1 LAYWDR
7 RDAVQSA
14 LARQGWRGWLLMD
27 FQGSNPLLWQVL
39 GRGPEGGHLTRRTF
53 LWIPASGA
61 PGGPAAAGPSQP
73 SGPSGAADGGAGD
86 GVVLLPH
93 AIEGGALTDPRWTV
107 RTYSDGASLRAALTD
122 LGIAGGTVAMEYS
135 PRGELPYVS
144 RVDGGTLDLVRA
156 LGAEVVSSAEL
167 LQAAI
172 AQWDARQV
180 AQHERA
186 AQLVDGVK
194 NEAFAFAGQR
204 VHAGAAVDEYEVA
217 RRIQDRFL
225 ELGMATAYFPTV
237 AAGPNSANPH
247 YEPVA
252 GRSRPIGRDEWL
264 LIDLWARLD
273 EPGAPFADVTWVAWT
288 GPSPVPERIRRV
300 FEVVRHG
307 RDLALTRL
315 AAAAAT
321 GTAPQGWEI
330 DRAVREYIAGAG
342 YGPYF
347 THRTGHNLGPQEL
360 HGSAGVCL
368 DDFETHDVRRV
379 VPGVAFSVEPGIYL
393 AGEAGAALAGGTP
406 FGVRLEL
413 NAVMTATGP
422 EVYTPVQRE
431 IITLG

>member
-1 LAYWDR
+1 MAYWDR
-7 RDAVQSA
+7 RDAVQSF
-14 LARQGWRGWLLMD
+14 LTRQGWRGWLLMD

-53 LWIPASGA
+53 LWIPATGA
-61 PGGPAAAGPSQP
+61 GATAAAAS
-73 SGPSGAADGGAGD
+73 D

-93 AIEGGALTDPRWTV
+93 AIEGTALTDARWTV
-107 RTYSDGASLRAALTD
+107 RTYSDRASLRAALAG

-135 PRGELPYVS
+135 PLGELPYVS
-144 RVDGGTLDLVRA
+144 RVDGGTLDLVRS

-167 LQAAI
+167 LQLAI
-172 AQWDARQV
+172 AQWDDRQV
-180 AQHERA
+180 AQHDAA

-204 VHAGAAVDEYEVA
+204 VHAGQAVDEYEVA
-217 RRIQDRFL
+217 RLIQDRFVA
-225 ELGMATAYFPTV
+225 LGLATAYFPTV
-237 AAGPNSANPH
+237 AVGPNSANPH

-288 GPSPVPERIRRV
+288 GPSPVPGRIRHV
-300 FEVVRHG
+300 FDVVRHG
-307 RDLALTRL
+307 RDLALERL
-315 AAAAAT
+315 AAAGAAGQT
-321 GTAPQGWEI
+321 PQGWEI
-330 DRAVREYIAGAG
+330 DRAVRDYIAGEG

-368 DDFETHDVRRV
+368 DDFETHDVRPV

-393 AGEAGAALAGGTP
+393 AGAAGTALAGGAP

-422 EVYTPVQRE
+422 AVYTPVQRE
-431 IITLG
+431 IITLGT